1 MKDIYI
7 EFKGSKIVGDV
18 RDATHGSGKAVG
30 SNPKPTIEVDSWS
43 HLIRQP
49 KSASSSTA
57 GGHTSE
63 RCEHDEMVF
72 VKDIDSA
79 SPKMWQ
85 AASQGMV
92 TPEVEITFYRSSGS
106 TANVAVGAANARVP
120 YLVIKLKNVLISSIA
135 PSVSEEG
142 IPKETFGLKYSA
154 VDWTYSASALDGTGT
169 QSKSGTGAWN
179 LATNTAT
186 FA

>member
-7 EFKGSKIVGDV
+7 EFLGSVIKGDV
-18 RDATHGSGKAVG
+18 RDSGHGTGGAIG
-30 SNPKPTIEVDSWS
+30 QNNRATIEVDSWN
-43 HLIRQP
+43 HVIRQP
-49 KSASSSTA
+49 KSATASTS

-63 RCEHDEMVF
+63 RCEHGEMVF

-85 AASQGMV
+85 AASMGLV
-92 TPEVEITFYRSSGS
+92 TPEVLITFYRASGVTNSIDAS
-106 TANVAVGAANARVP
+106 TANKRVA
-120 YLVIKLKNVLISSIA
+120 YLTIKLKNVLISSIA

-154 VDWTYSASALDGTGT
+154 VDWSYKASKLNGADGVVTG
-169 QSKSGTGAWN
+169 QGSWN
-179 LATNTAT
+179 LATNSTSYNA
-186 FA
+186 